1 MKQGLLLMMFAV
13 LPIAGIAQ
21 THEPIIS
28 EIITNNPT
36 LAADKA
42 SQRAEVISRVAE
54 NRLEATE
61 VGFGYKWPDR
71 KGEAFKLDLEITQAF
86 DWPGAYGARRRAARR
101 AEAATGARIRATER
115 GLELEA
121 RTRLLEL
128 VDANRRCAMLGRI
141 VANLDSL
148 HETMHGMLEAG
159 AITEL
164 DHRKVALEEV
174 AMKQQLAEAESSRAQ
189 TLTAIAALN
198 GGSLP
203 AGVAEL
209 DEYPAEELLPLES
222 YLTGAA
228 PEVEAYRA
236 EAETKVLDA
245 KAERMALYP
254 GFSIGYAFA
263 REEFINFHGFTLG
276 LRLPGYSAKP
286 KADAA
291 RWEARALE
299 LQAEQAEQQRRADIT
314 ADHSAAQI
322 KQKLL
327 EDYRYAFGSDYTRLL
342 RRSLDGGQISYIEYF
357 SELNFYLAARL
368 DYLSQALAY
377 HTLLARLASRR

>member
-1 MKQGLLLMMFAV
+1 MKYGLLLMLAL
-13 LPIAGIAQ
+13 LPMAGAAQ
-21 THEPIIS
+21 SHEQIVN
-28 EIITNNPT
+28 EILANNPT

-42 SQRAEVISRVAE
+42 TQRAEVIARVAE

-61 VGFGYKWPDR
+61 IGFGYKWPDR

-86 DWPGAYGARRRAARR
+86 DWPGAYGARRRAAKR
-101 AEAATGARIRATER
+101 AEAATDARIRATER
-115 GLELEA
+115 DLELQ
-121 RTRLLEL
+121 THIRLLEL
-128 VDANRRCAMLGRI
+128 VDANRRCAMLSEI

-148 HETMHGMLEAG
+148 HETMHGMLDAG
-159 AITEL
+159 AVTEL

-174 AMKQQLAEAESSRAQ
+174 AMKQQLAEAESARVQ

-198 GGSLP
+198 GGTLP
-203 AGVAEL
+203 AGIAEL
-209 DEYPAEELLPLES
+209 SEYPAQELLPLEE
-222 YLTGAA
+222 YLKGAA
-228 PEVEAYRA
+228 PEVEAMRA

-263 REEFINFHGFTLG
+263 REEFTNFHGFTFG
-276 LRLPGYSAKP
+276 LRLPEYSAKP

-299 LQAEQAEQQRRADIT
+299 LQAEQAQQQRRADIT

-322 KQKLL
+322 KRKLL
-327 EDYRYAFGSDYTRLL
+327 TDYGCAFGSDYPRLL
-342 RRSLDGGQISYIEYF
+342 QRSLQGGQITYINYL

-368 DYLSQALAY
+368 DYLSQTLAY
-377 HTLLARLASRR
+377 HTLLAKLKVKS